1 MSAGAAKRCEKREYL
16 KAERK
21 LKARIPESGTEAA
34 EQRRAAGDLFRSPQ
48 RYEREAARKCCES
61 ANTK

>member
-16 KAERK
+16 KAARK
-21 LKARIPESGTEAA
+21 LRSSEVP
-34 EQRRAAGDLFRSPQ
+34 RGDLFRRLK

-61 ANTK
+61 ANT

>member
-16 KAERK
+16 KAARK
-21 LKARIPESGTEAA
+21 LRSSEEPRGTYSGVRKGMSAGAA
-34 EQRRAAGDLFRSPQ
+34 KR
-48 RYEREAARKCCES
+48 CES